1 MLKSLLLS
9 LFFVTSA
16 VGANVSNQ
24 YQISGNIAGLVEEG
38 EVILT
43 KPNNVVGGKIEITRG
58 KVSGGAFFLSGE
70 VGELTRANVQVLDVE
85 GKSKGSVNIVLEP
98 AQITIS
104 YHGRLAGMKAEGGK
118 YNQMLITSWEQSDE
132 YKKTF
137 AEYEEVFNQRAKM
150 ADGPEKEALKDKVW
164 KLYYALPKIR
174 SRVIDAIA
182 ISDEDPVASLLAI
195 QLGALGTS
203 EQAIV
208 RLNELETIL
217 GARTGLVNRREA
229 IKGSLLRR
237 QNAAS
242 TKVGQQSKV
251 FSAKNIAGESFE
263 LSDVLKRN
271 EYVLVEF
278 WASWCGPCRNE
289 IPHMKKAYQQF
300 SDKGFE
306 IFSFSLDD
314 DRELWVEASEEEA
327 LPWINTS
334 DLKAY
339 ASPVVIR
346 YGVNMIPR
354 NFLLDKQG
362 QITATDLRGDKLA
375 EKLKELLGE

>member
-1 MLKSLLLS
+1 MLRSLLLS
-9 LFFVTSA
+9 LLFFATTVE
-16 VGANVSNQ
+16 ANVSNQ
-24 YQISGNIAGLVEEG
+24 YQIRGHIAGLIEEG
-38 EVILT
+38 EVVLT
-43 KPNNVVGGKIEITRG
+43 RPNNVVGGKIEIARA
-58 KVSGGAFFLSGE
+58 KIVGGAFSLSGE
-70 VGELTRANVQVLDVE
+70 VDELTRANVAVEDAE
-85 GKSKGSVNIVLEP
+85 GKSKGSVNIILEP

-104 YHGRLAGMKAEGGK
+104 YHGRLAGMNVEGGE
-118 YNQMLITSWEQSDE
+118 YNQMLITSWKQSGE
-132 YKKTF
+132 YQNTF
-137 AEYEEVFNQRAKM
+137 AEYEELFNKRAEM
-150 ADGPEKEALKDKVW
+150 ADGPEKEALKEEVW

-182 ISDEDPVASLLAI
+182 ISDDDPVASLLAI
-195 QLGALGTS
+195 QLGALGSS
-203 EQAIV
+203 EQAVI

-229 IKGSLLRR
+229 IKGSLLRCK
-237 QNAAS
+237 NAKS
-242 TKVGQQSKV
+242 TQVGLPSKV
-251 FSAKNIAGESFE
+251 FSAKNITGESFN
-263 LSDVLKRN
+263 LGDVLKRN

-289 IPHMKKAYQQF
+289 IPHMKVAYQQF

-306 IFSFSLDD
+306 IFSFSLDG
-314 DRELWVEASEEEA
+314 DRELWVEASEEEV

-339 ASPVVIR
+339 ASPVVIS

-354 NFLLDKQG
+354 NFLLDKKG
-362 QITATDLRGDKLA
+362 RIVATDLRGDKLA